1 MKGINLTAIV
11 AVVILAVSLVMGL
24 SFWEKDS
31 EKAPS
36 EASSEPMAKTLVSEK
51 PRYTMREYEGRIA
64 VFNGDGTIRK
74 IYEVNVALLPEY
86 DQKLL
91 QNGISII
98 GEDELRA
105 RIEDYTS

>member
-1 MKGINLTAIV
+1 MKGINFTALV

-36 EASSEPMAKTLVSEK
+36 EVSSELIEKTRLVQK
-51 PRYTMREYEGRIA
+51 TRYVLREHEGNLA
-64 VFNGDGTIRK
+64 VFNDDGSISK
-74 IYEVNVALLPEY
+74 VYEINVSLLPEY

-91 QNGISII
+91 QSGIAIV

>member
-36 EASSEPMAKTLVSEK
+36 EASSEPMARTLLTEK
-51 PRYTMREYEGRIA
+51 PRYIMREYEGQLAFSTQTER
-64 VFNGDGTIRK
+64 
-74 IYEVNVALLPEY
+74 YE
-86 DQKLL
+86 K
-91 QNGISII
+91 ST
-98 GEDELRA
+98 R
-105 RIEDYTS
+105 

>member
-1 MKGINLTAIV
+1 
-11 AVVILAVSLVMGL
+11 
-24 SFWEKDS
+24 
-31 EKAPS
+31 
-36 EASSEPMAKTLVSEK
+36 
-51 PRYTMREYEGRIA
+51 MREYEGNVAI
-64 VFNGDGTIRK
+64 FNQDETLYK

-91 QNGISII
+91 KNGIEIQ

>member
-1 MKGINLTAIV
+1 
-11 AVVILAVSLVMGL
+11 
-24 SFWEKDS
+24 
-31 EKAPS
+31 
-36 EASSEPMAKTLVSEK
+36 
-51 PRYTMREYEGRIA
+51 MREYEGRIA
-64 VFNGDGTIRK
+64 VFNSDGTIQK